1 MAIYHFSVKAISRSD
16 GRSAVACAAY
26 RSGEKLVCD
35 YYGKEQDYTKKTGV
49 EFTNIYAPENTK
61 KELLDR
67 NKLWNAVEKVENR
80 KNSLLAREFEIAFPS
95 ELNAEQRKTLLDEL
109 CQELVKRHGVI
120 VDAAIHAPHTEGES
134 DDRNYHAHIM
144 FTTRSIS
151 KTGDFESKKY
161 RDFSRDDGTKT
172 VSQWRSDFADL
183 VNNQLEAIGS
193 KERVSHLSYEE
204 LGNGLEATKHE
215 GYAVT
220 QLRRL
225 GIDTEI
231 SLANDEIKQRNAEK
245 IRNEQVITGL
255 DQEITVS
262 ERLICDLREEK
273 SEYDRKQA
281 ETQKAA
287 TIAAQRKIEHD
298 REQAKQLDRD
308 KFLQLQDRYKN
319 FADSY
324 FITINNKNQSL
335 NDISEQLERSKK
347 WLSKQRD
354 VYEREGI
361 FYHAMTHD
369 MISINTPEY
378 WLSSVQFDRKKK
390 EIERQYQTQ
399 IIELISDSNIEIV
412 VRDLRETAAKIL
424 GRGEDLPVNHQ
435 EKQTFFKK
443 LFAKKEYVH
452 SYETLSDY
460 DEHVVPVLKKIEI
473 RQELIERQKEKQLER
488 EKLDEIEKKR
498 YEQEVRQIKL
508 ENEKRY
514 ESERNQRYQSQRD
527 FETEQPKPR
536 PKNDF
541 EI

>member
-26 RSGEKLVCD
+26 RSAEKLVCD

-67 NKLWNAVEKVENR
+67 QKLWNAVEKVENR

-109 CQELVKRHGVI
+109 CQELVKKHGVI
-120 VDAAIHAPHTEGES
+120 VDAAIHAPHIEGGS

-151 KTGDFESKKY
+151 KTGDFEAKKF
-161 RDFSRDDGTKT
+161 RDFSRDNGTET
-172 VSQWRSDFADL
+172 VKAWRETFADL
-183 VNNQLEAIGS
+183 VNVQLEAIGS

-204 LGNGLEATKHE
+204 LGNGLEATQHE
-215 GYAVT
+215 GYEVT
-220 QLRRL
+220 QLRRM

-231 SLANDEIKQRNAEK
+231 SLANDAIRQRNAEK
-245 IRNEQVITGL
+245 TVNEQAITGL

-281 ETQKAA
+281 EAQKAA

-324 FITINNKNQSL
+324 FITINNKNQVL

-369 MISINTPEY
+369 MISINTPNY
-378 WLSSVQFDRKKK
+378 WLSSVQFNQKKK

-399 IIELISDSNIEIV
+399 IIELISDSNIETV

-424 GRGEDLPVNHQ
+424 
-435 EKQTFFKK
+435 
-443 LFAKKEYVH
+443 
-452 SYETLSDY
+452 
-460 DEHVVPVLKKIEI
+460 
-473 RQELIERQKEKQLER
+473 
-488 EKLDEIEKKR
+488 
-498 YEQEVRQIKL
+498 
-508 ENEKRY
+508 
-514 ESERNQRYQSQRD
+514 
-527 FETEQPKPR
+527 
-536 PKNDF
+536 
-541 EI
+541 

>member
-26 RSGEKLVCD
+26 RAAEKLVCD

-67 NKLWNAVEKVENR
+67 QKLWNAVEKVENR

-109 CQELVKRHGVI
+109 CQELVKKHGVI
-120 VDAAIHAPHTEGES
+120 VDAAIHAPHIEGGS

-151 KTGDFESKKY
+151 KTGDFEAKKF

-172 VSQWRSDFADL
+172 VSDWREHFADL
-183 VNNQLEAIGS
+183 VNTQLEQIGS
-193 KERVSHLSYEE
+193 TERVSHLSYKD
-204 LGNGLEATKHE
+204 LGNGLEATVHE

-231 SLANDEIKQRNAEK
+231 SLANDAIRQRNAEK
-245 IRNEQVITGL
+245 TVNEQVIKEL

-324 FITINNKNQSL
+324 FITINNKNQVL

-354 VYEREGI
+354 VYERAGI

-369 MISINTPEY
+369 MISINTPND

-412 VRDLRETAAKIL
+412 VRDLRKTAAKIL
-424 GRGEDLPVNHQ
+424 ERGEDLPVNHQ

-460 DEHVVPVLKKIEI
+460 DEHVVPMLKKIEI
-473 RQELIERQKEKQLER
+473 RQKHIEHQKEKQLER

>member
-26 RSGEKLVCD
+26 RSAEKLVCD

-67 NKLWNAVEKVENR
+67 QKLWNAVEKVENR

-109 CQELVKRHGVI
+109 CQELVKKHGVI
-120 VDAAIHAPHTEGES
+120 VDAAIHAPHIEGGS

-151 KTGDFESKKY
+151 KTGDFEAKKF
-161 RDFSRDDGTKT
+161 RDFSRDNGTET
-172 VSQWRSDFADL
+172 VKAWRETFADL
-183 VNNQLEAIGS
+183 VNVQLEAIGS

-204 LGNGLEATKHE
+204 LGNGLEATQHE
-215 GYAVT
+215 GYEVT
-220 QLRRL
+220 QLRRM

-231 SLANDEIKQRNAEK
+231 SLANDAIRQRNAEK
-245 IRNEQVITGL
+245 TVNEQAITGL

-281 ETQKAA
+281 EAQKAA

-324 FITINNKNQSL
+324 FITINNKNQVL

-369 MISINTPEY
+369 MISINTPNY
-378 WLSSVQFDRKKK
+378 WLSSVQFNQKKK

-399 IIELISDSNIEIV
+399 IIELISDSNIETV

-424 GRGEDLPVNHQ
+424 ERGEDLPVGHQ

>member
-26 RSGEKLVCD
+26 RAAEKLVCD

-67 NKLWNAVEKVENR
+67 QKLWNAVEKVENR

-109 CQELVKRHGVI
+109 CQELVKKHGVI
-120 VDAAIHAPHTEGES
+120 VDAAIHAPHIEGGS

-151 KTGDFESKKY
+151 KTGDFEAKKF
-161 RDFSRDDGTKT
+161 RDFSRDNGTET
-172 VSQWRSDFADL
+172 VKAWRETFADL
-183 VNNQLEAIGS
+183 VNVQLEAIGS

-204 LGNGLEATKHE
+204 LGNGLEATQHE
-215 GYAVT
+215 GYEVT
-220 QLRRL
+220 QLRRQ
-225 GIDTEI
+225 GIETEI
-231 SLANDEIKQRNAEK
+231 SQSNDEIKQRNAEK
-245 IRNEQVITGL
+245 IRNEQAITGL

-281 ETQKAA
+281 EAQKAA

-324 FITINNKNQSL
+324 FITINNKNQVL

-369 MISINTPEY
+369 MISINTPNY
-378 WLSSVQFDRKKK
+378 WLSSVQFDQKKK

-424 GRGEDLPVNHQ
+424 ERGEDLPVGHQ

-460 DEHVVPVLKKIEI
+460 DEHVVPVLKKIKI